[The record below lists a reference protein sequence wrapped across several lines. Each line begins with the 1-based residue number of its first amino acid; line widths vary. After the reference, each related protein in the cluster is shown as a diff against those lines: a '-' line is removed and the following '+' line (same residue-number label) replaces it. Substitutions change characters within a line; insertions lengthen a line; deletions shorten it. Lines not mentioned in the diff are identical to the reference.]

1 MRCIRKRVSNFFVH
15 IFCAKVLK
23 KCFFSPPPPFVGGII
38 VSSLDGTTGN
48 GTSNNTFSYT
58 DEAGNTFNSVDDAAF
73 NVITVYQES
82 GTLAPTQAPDAK
94 VAQESIA
101 PSFLDNGFGSV
112 RLMKARTSLI
122 SFKL

>member
-1 MRCIRKRVSNFFVH
+1 M
-15 IFCAKVLK
+15 
-23 KCFFSPPPPFVGGII
+23 
-38 VSSLDGTTGN
+38 
-48 GTSNNTFSYT
+48 